1 MKNIIIICDKT
12 ITETSAAIS
21 STDKSLKDIVVR
33 EVYKGIKEMVLEN
46 EQTTKWLLK
55 QGKLINYIQIHYRK
69 FADSTSLNTGP
80 I

>member
-55 QGKLINYIQIHYRK
+55 QGKLINYIQIQYKK
-69 FADSTSLNTGP
+69 FADSTEAS
-80 I
+80 IQH

>member
-46 EQTTKWLLK
+46 EQTTK
-55 QGKLINYIQIHYRK
+55 
-69 FADSTSLNTGP
+69 
-80 I
+80 